1 MYVLKQILIAD
12 EGCSIF
18 SFVDVL
24 QMVKN
29 TRNVGRVK
37 INILDNYNLKL
48 AALDTIILLS
58 NIKFFF
64 KIISMMMLSLL

>member
-1 MYVLKQILIAD
+1 MYVLKKLLIAD

-48 AALDTIILLS
+48 AALDTIIL
-58 NIKFFF
+58 
-64 KIISMMMLSLL
+64 